1 MFKFIHCWLTLLKS
15 VSWIASPLSV
25 DYPLN
30 HFSGFFYISLTHS
43 SWVTEE
49 FLTFLSLPLGV
60 YWGTAKQFNL
70 SPREEITK
78 NWSQFRAVILD
89 LFYMIFLRIKWK
101 PWNVSHT
108 NKSHSSACAHLQLH
122 AKFLRFSKSLNRIRR
137 PVLESLRGNYRSC
150 WGGAEP
156 RTEGSSDVCDYSGF
170 LLGAWDPILCGK
182 MGTFCN
188 ITREYLCSFLVWRAW
203 WNNTW

>member
-150 WGGAEP
+150 WRGGG
-156 RTEGSSDVCDYSGF
+156 RTQDRREQWCLWLLRFSFRRLRSHSLWKNGNILQHYQRIFMFF
-170 LLGAWDPILCGK
+170 LSVKSLMK
-182 MGTFCN
+182 
-188 ITREYLCSFLVWRAW
+188 
-203 WNNTW
+203 